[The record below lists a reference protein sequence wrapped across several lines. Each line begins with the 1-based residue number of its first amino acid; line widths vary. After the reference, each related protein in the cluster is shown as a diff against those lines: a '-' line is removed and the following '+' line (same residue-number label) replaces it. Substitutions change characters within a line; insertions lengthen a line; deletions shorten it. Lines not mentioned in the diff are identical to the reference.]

1 MPRQQNPIRD
11 ESGYSERRTSL
22 CTKRI
27 MKILVANLGST
38 SFKYRLFDLSNEAQL
53 AKGGI
58 DRIGQQGA
66 LSACSVQI
74 GSYQTETQ
82 QAVPDHAAAV
92 GICLEQLTDATN
104 GCLKSVDE
112 VGGIGFKAVFAGDL
126 SGVRIVDEAL
136 LKKMEDLSDIAPAH
150 NPPYVR
156 AMRQLQQAFP
166 QIRLVAA
173 LETGF
178 HETIPFEHRAYAVP
192 YEWYTDFEI
201 RRWGF
206 HGASHRFIAGR
217 IAEILSVSEKGSD
230 PKTQKGQT
238 PFRKI
243 ISCHL
248 GGSASICAIR
258 NGESFATSMGMSPQ
272 GGLPNNNRVGDFDA
286 YAIPVIMKRTGLT
299 FEQVL
304 KEMSSKGGLLG
315 ISGLSGD
322 CRDLEEASAKGHD
335 RAENALKLFEASIRS
350 YIGSYMALL
359 GGADVIVF
367 TGGIGENSPRIR
379 ANVCRNME
387 WAGVELCATKN
398 SGLRGEACLSKDNSR
413 VQVWTV
419 PTNEEIVVAR
429 QTAATL
435 ARRV

>member
-1 MPRQQNPIRD
+1 
-11 ESGYSERRTSL
+11 
-22 CTKRI
+22 
-27 MKILVANLGST
+27 MKVLVANLGST

-58 DRIGQQGA
+58 DRIGQPDA

-74 GSYQTETQ
+74 GSYKAETQ
-82 QAVPDHAAAV
+82 QSVPNHAAAV
-92 GICLEQLTDATN
+92 GICLDQLTDAEH
-104 GCLKSVDE
+104 GCLKSVNE

-166 QIRLVAA
+166 QIPLVAA

-238 PFRKI
+238 PFLKV
-243 ISCHL
+243 IS
-248 GGSASICAIR
+248 
-258 NGESFATSMGMSPQ
+258 
-272 GGLPNNNRVGDFDA
+272 
-286 YAIPVIMKRTGLT
+286 
-299 FEQVL
+299 
-304 KEMSSKGGLLG
+304 
-315 ISGLSGD
+315 
-322 CRDLEEASAKGHD
+322 
-335 RAENALKLFEASIRS
+335 
-350 YIGSYMALL
+350 
-359 GGADVIVF
+359 
-367 TGGIGENSPRIR
+367 
-379 ANVCRNME
+379 
-387 WAGVELCATKN
+387 
-398 SGLRGEACLSKDNSR
+398 
-413 VQVWTV
+413 
-419 PTNEEIVVAR
+419 
-429 QTAATL
+429 
-435 ARRV
+435 